1 MGRTMSKTPFLDKY
15 TENLTNKVSSKI
27 ETFKVIGR
35 DAEVNEVIRALL
47 RMNKNS
53 PMLIGE
59 PGVGKTAIVEGLAVQ
74 MIKGQVPEK
83 FRDITVRNLELS
95 SLMGNEDGG
104 FLVKFKAIINEL
116 KHYKS
121 ENLCF
126 IDEIHTIMGAGQD
139 KGAIDAA
146 NIIKPAL
153 ARGEIQLIGATTL
166 DEFHDYIEEDKAME
180 RRFQRIMI
188 NEPSEAEAEVILE
201 GVSKK
206 LEHFHEVKIRKSAVK
221 ASVNLSLRFIP
232 ELYLPDKAID
242 LLDITCSKASQ
253 EGRTFISEID
263 IAHMIQENKGIP
275 VTTIL
280 RDEDDRL
287 NHLEVLLKKRVMGQD
302 KAIRIVADAIRIAR
316 TGLHNIRRPLASFL
330 LLGTTGVG
338 KTELAKSVAQEIF
351 GDENSM
357 IRIDMSE
364 FSQKGDSKKL
374 IGDKKV
380 KGMLTEA
387 VKNHPY
393 SVVLFDEIEKGNRET
408 HDLLLQILD
417 DGRLTDAR
425 GRSISF
431 KNTIVFLTTNTG
443 ATVIKDHF
451 DLQGDD
457 MTERSEEDFLQRIS
471 LELEQDFRPEFL
483 NRIGDKIVF
492 NMLNKAAIRKIA
504 IKNLA
509 LLQERLTAQGA
520 QLNYEEDLLD
530 YLVDNG
536 SDKSN
541 GARPIERFIKRKVT
555 SEIAKILLDNEGKAI
570 LITTKVQGNA
580 PGLTEAIDKRHLDFD
595 VMSVD
600 I

>member
-1 MGRTMSKTPFLDKY
+1 MSDTPFLDKY
-15 TENLTNKVSSKI
+15 TENLTDKVSKKI

-35 DAEVNEVIRALL
+35 DFEIKEVIRALL

-53 PMLIGE
+53 PLLIGE
-59 PGVGKTAIVEGLAVQ
+59 AGVGKTAIVEGLAVQ
-74 MIKGQVPEK
+74 IINGEVPNRFK
-83 FRDITVRNLELS
+83 NVTIRNLELS
-95 SLMGNEDGG
+95 SLMGSEDGG

-116 KHYKS
+116 KQSKT

-146 NIIKPAL
+146 NVIKPAL

-188 NEPSEAEAEVILE
+188 NEPSESEAEVILE

-206 LEHFHEVKIRKSAVK
+206 LEQFHNVRIKKSAIK
-221 ASVNLSLRFIP
+221 ASANLSVRFIP

-253 EGRTFISEID
+253 ERRDFISKID
-263 IAHMIQENKGIP
+263 IAQMIQETKGIP

-287 NHLEVLLKKRVMGQD
+287 NYLEEILKERVMGQD
-302 KAIRIVADAIRIAR
+302 KAIGSVADAIRIAR
-316 TGLHNIRRPLASFL
+316 TGLHNVRRPIASFL

-338 KTELAKSVAQEIF
+338 KTELAKSVAEAIF
-351 GDENSM
+351 GDENAM

-374 IGDKKV
+374 IGDKKT
-380 KGMLTEA
+380 KGVLTEA

-417 DGRLTDAR
+417 DGRLTDVR

-443 ATVIKDHF
+443 AAVIKDHF
-451 DLQGDD
+451 DLQGNE
-457 MTERSEEDFLQRIS
+457 MSERSEEDFLQRIT

-492 NMLNKAAIRKIA
+492 NMLDKCAIREIA
-504 IKNLA
+504 VKNLKQ
-509 LLQERLTAQGA
+509 LQERLLAQGA
-520 QLNYEEDLLD
+520 QLNYDDELLD

-541 GARPIERFIKRKVT
+541 GARPIERFIKKKVT
-555 SEIAKILLDNEGKAI
+555 SELAKILLENEGKAT
-570 LITTKVQGNA
+570 LITVKVHGKA
-580 PGLTEAIDKRHLDFD
+580 PGQTEAIDRRYLEFE
-595 VMSVD
+595 D
-600 I
+600 ISTAI

>member
-1 MGRTMSKTPFLDKY
+1 MSDTPFLDKY
-15 TENLTNKVSSKI
+15 TDNLTDKVSKKI

-35 DAEVNEVIRALL
+35 DLEIKEVIRALL

-53 PMLIGE
+53 PLLIGE
-59 PGVGKTAIVEGLAVQ
+59 AGVGKTAIVEGLAVQ
-74 MIKGQVPEK
+74 IINGEVPNRFK
-83 FRDITVRNLELS
+83 NVTIRNLELS
-95 SLMGNEDGG
+95 SLMGSEDGG

-116 KHYKS
+116 KQSKT

-146 NIIKPAL
+146 NVIKPAL

-188 NEPSEAEAEVILE
+188 NEPSESEAEVILE

-206 LEHFHEVKIRKSAVK
+206 LEQFHNVRIKKSAIK
-221 ASVNLSLRFIP
+221 ASANLSVRFIP

-253 EGRTFISEID
+253 ERRDFISKID
-263 IAHMIQENKGIP
+263 IAQMIQETKGIP

-287 NHLEVLLKKRVMGQD
+287 NYLEEILKERVMGQD
-302 KAIRIVADAIRIAR
+302 KAIGSVADAIRIAR
-316 TGLHNIRRPLASFL
+316 TGLHNVRRPIASFL

-338 KTELAKSVAQEIF
+338 KTELAKSVAEAIF
-351 GDENSM
+351 GDENAM

-374 IGDKKV
+374 IGDKKT
-380 KGMLTEA
+380 KGVLTEA

-417 DGRLTDAR
+417 DGRLTDVR

-443 ATVIKDHF
+443 AAVIKDHF
-451 DLQGDD
+451 DLQGNE
-457 MTERSEEDFLQRIS
+457 MSERSEEDFLQRIT

-492 NMLNKAAIRKIA
+492 NMLDKCAIREIA
-504 IKNLA
+504 VKNLKQ
-509 LLQERLTAQGA
+509 LQERLLTQGA
-520 QLNYEEDLLD
+520 QLNYDDELLD

-541 GARPIERFIKRKVT
+541 GARPIERFIKKKVT
-555 SEIAKILLDNEGKAI
+555 SELAKILLENEGKAT
-570 LITTKVQGNA
+570 LITVKVHGKA
-580 PGLTEAIDKRHLDFD
+580 PGQTEAIDRRYLEFE
-595 VMSVD
+595 D
-600 I
+600 ISTAI

>member
-1 MGRTMSKTPFLDKY
+1 MSDTPFLDKY
-15 TENLTNKVSSKI
+15 TENLTDKVSKKI

-35 DAEVNEVIRALL
+35 DLEIKEVIRALL

-53 PMLIGE
+53 PLLIGE
-59 PGVGKTAIVEGLAVQ
+59 AGVGKTAIVEGLAVQ
-74 MIKGQVPEK
+74 IINGEVPNRFK
-83 FRDITVRNLELS
+83 NVVIRNLELS
-95 SLMGNEDGG
+95 SLMGSEDGG

-116 KHYKS
+116 KQSKT

-146 NIIKPAL
+146 NVIKPAL

-188 NEPSEAEAEVILE
+188 NEPSESEAEVILE

-206 LEHFHEVKIRKSAVK
+206 LEQFHNVRIKKSAIK
-221 ASVNLSLRFIP
+221 ASANLSVRFIP

-253 EGRTFISEID
+253 ERRDFISKID
-263 IAHMIQENKGIP
+263 IAQMIQETKGIP

-287 NHLEVLLKKRVMGQD
+287 NYLEEILKERVMGQD
-302 KAIRIVADAIRIAR
+302 KAIGSVADAIRIAR
-316 TGLHNIRRPLASFL
+316 TGLHNVRRPIASFL

-338 KTELAKSVAQEIF
+338 KTELAKSVAEAIF
-351 GDENSM
+351 GDENAM

-374 IGDKKV
+374 IGDKKT
-380 KGMLTEA
+380 KGVLTEA

-417 DGRLTDAR
+417 DGRLTDVR

-443 ATVIKDHF
+443 AAVIKDHF
-451 DLQGDD
+451 DLQGNE
-457 MTERSEEDFLQRIS
+457 MSERSEEDFLQRIT

-492 NMLNKAAIRKIA
+492 NMLDKCAIREIA
-504 IKNLA
+504 VKNLKQ
-509 LLQERLTAQGA
+509 LQERLLAQGA
-520 QLNYEEDLLD
+520 QLNYDDELLD

-541 GARPIERFIKRKVT
+541 GARPIERFIKKKVT
-555 SEIAKILLDNEGKAI
+555 SELAKILLENEGKAT
-570 LITTKVQGNA
+570 LITVKVHGKA
-580 PGLTEAIDKRHLDFD
+580 PGQTEAIDRRYLEFE
-595 VMSVD
+595 D
-600 I
+600 ISTAI